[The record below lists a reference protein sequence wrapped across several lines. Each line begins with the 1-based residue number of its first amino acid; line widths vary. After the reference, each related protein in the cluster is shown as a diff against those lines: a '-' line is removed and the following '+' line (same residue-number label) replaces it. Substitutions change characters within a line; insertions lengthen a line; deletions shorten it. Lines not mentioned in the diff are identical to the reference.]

1 MRIRGSLYIWL
12 LIIHIALLV
21 LVIFLFRES
30 NTTLLLVSEFAIF
43 ISLLFSV
50 LLVRRTLKPVNI
62 IRRGLDLLR
71 EEDFTST
78 LVEVGHKDVDEL
90 IKVYNNMIYKL
101 REEKITVRE
110 QHHFLDLLIKSSP
123 MGLIVTDFDD
133 RITSMNPASERILG
147 IKFTDYEGRH
157 VSDLPGYIARSI
169 ETLTFG
175 EKVSLS
181 NRDLKLLVHRD
192 FFMDRGF
199 RHPFF
204 LIEELTD
211 EIRKAEKQAYGKVIR
226 MMAHEVNNTIGSVN
240 SIISAVE
247 HSPDFIKPDEK
258 DEVTGILK
266 VALERN
272 KQLNRF
278 MQNFS
283 DIVKLPLPEKEL
295 YGLNDSI
302 LLVLDSYA
310 PVFSSKDIEVVTEL
324 ADPSPSIK
332 ADRSQMEQ
340 VVANVVKNA
349 VEAMESGG
357 TLTLV
362 TIQNPTTLRI
372 RDTGRGIPENIKSQ
386 LFTPFFTTKNGG
398 QGIGLTFVREIL
410 INHGFRFDLH
420 TTRNKETEFVI
431 EF

>member
-1 MRIRGSLYIWL
+1 MRIKAGLYIWI

-21 LVIFLFRES
+21 LIIHLFRES
-30 NTTLLLVSEFAIF
+30 NTILLLVFEFAIF
-43 ISLLFSV
+43 ISFLFSI
-50 LLVRRTLKPVNI
+50 LLIRRTLRPVNI

-90 IKVYNNMIYKL
+90 IRVYNDMIHKL

-133 RITSMNPASERILG
+133 RITSMNPASEKIMR
-147 IKFTDYEGRH
+147 IKFTDYDGRP
-157 VSDLPGYIARSI
+157 VCDLPGYIASSI
-169 ETLTFG
+169 ENLKFG

-181 NRDLKLLVHRD
+181 NRDMKLLIHRD

-247 HSPDFIKPDEK
+247 NSPDFIKPEEK
-258 DEVTGILK
+258 DEVSSILK

-283 DIVKLPLPEKEL
+283 DIVKLPVPDKNI
-295 YGLNDSI
+295 YGLNDSV

-310 PVFSSKDIEVVTEL
+310 HIFRSRDIEVITEL
-324 ADPSPSIK
+324 ADPTPSVE

-340 VVANVVKNA
+340 VLANIIKNS
-349 VEAMESGG
+349 VEATKSGG
-357 TLTLV
+357 KLTI
-362 TIQNPTTLRI
+362 TTTQNPVTLRI
-372 RDTGRGIPENIKSQ
+372 RDNGHGIPDGIKNQ

-410 INHGFRFDLH
+410 INHGFHFDLH